1 MKTPISM
8 KKIVITFLFSLLLF
22 VSGKTQMVFENHNNE
37 VYNYLARMS
46 HKGLIE
52 FNDVILPI
60 GREVITN
67 KLFELQKNSNALSL
81 IEKKELAFYLKEFTP
96 ISFSNDGK
104 ESANFFKKDSNGRF
118 RSFTAVG
125 NNFFITADPIIQG
138 AGTVY
143 NKINFTQRA
152 IGVQA
157 WGKIGKHIGFQ
168 FSGKDVNES
177 RDDTSREAFIYNGP
191 RTGFVNLVYDPSRKN
206 VNFSEYK
213 TNISY
218 SWKNGSVNVGQDY
231 MLWGYGQNGRIVLS
245 DKAPVSPYIRIDY
258 QPLKWIRFNYAHFWL
273 NSKII
278 DSNITYSFQN
288 KVYGGTRITL
298 IPKFFATHSI
308 TLTPL
313 KGIDFSIGESI
324 VYADKLNVAYLIPLM
339 FFKAADNNQSNYN
352 ILAGSNGQFFFQLS
366 VKNRPKNTHIYS
378 TVFID
383 EIRISEIFNGL
394 KSRNQIGYNAG
405 GSLTDFMLPYL
416 TIYGEYTK
424 VFPSVYNNIN
434 PAQSYTSYGSYLGD
448 WMGNNFDRLLLGA
461 KYTPIAKLKLDA
473 RFQWSRKGAETTIE
487 QQYLDSPQ
495 PLFLFKKQFEQRE
508 LYINASYEVLNNI
521 YLKANLRTINTIY
534 TNQLTNSI
542 YTNYSFGVNFGL

>member
-1 MKTPISM
+1 M
-8 KKIVITFLFSLLLF
+8 KKIVVTFLFSLLLF
-22 VSGKTQMVFENHNNE
+22 VDGKTQMIFENHTNE

-46 HKGLIE
+46 QKGLIE

-60 GREVITN
+60 SRETITN
-67 KLFELQKNSNALSL
+67 KLFELQKNNNSLSL
-81 IEKKELAFYLKEFTP
+81 IEKKELVFYLKEFTP
-96 ISFSNDGK
+96 ISFSSTGK
-104 ESANFFKKDSNGRF
+104 EVATFFKKDNNGRF
-118 RSFTAVG
+118 RSFTATG
-125 NNFFITADPIIQG
+125 DNFFITADPIIQG
-138 AGTVY
+138 AGSIY

-152 IGVQA
+152 IGIQS

-177 RDDTSREAFIYNGP
+177 RDDTSREAYIYNGP

-213 TNISY
+213 ANISY

-245 DKAPVSPYIRIDY
+245 DKAPVSPYLRIDY

-288 KVYGGTRITL
+288 NVYGGTRITL
-298 IPKFFATHSI
+298 VPKFFATHSI

-313 KGIDFSIGESI
+313 KGVDFSIGESI

-366 VKNRPKNTHIYS
+366 LKNRPRNTHLYS

-394 KSRNQIGYNAG
+394 KSRNQIGYNIG
-405 GSLTDFMLPYL
+405 GTLNDFILPYL
-416 TIYGEYTK
+416 SIYSEYTK

-448 WMGNNFDRLLLGA
+448 WMGNNFDRLLFGA
-461 KYTPIAKLKLDA
+461 KYTPFARLKLDA
-473 RFQWSRKGAETTIE
+473 RFQLSRKGAETTIE
-487 QQYLDSPQ
+487 QQYVASPQ
-495 PLFLFKKQFEQRE
+495 PVFLFKKQFEQRE
-508 LYINASYEVLNNI
+508 LYINASYEILNNI

-534 TNQLTNSI
+534 ANQLTNSI
-542 YTNYSFGVNFGL
+542 FTNYSFGVNFGL